1 MLYWIEDDDLSVL
14 TLGPRQGNGQE
25 RQRQRGK
32 QGRKHGL
39 GNSEGRSCVYINTH
53 PEGGDPLAI
62 RAASSVLNR
71 RLFQMASQG

>member
-14 TLGPRQGNGQE
+14 ALSARQGNGQE

-32 QGRKHGL
+32 QGRKHSPR
-39 GNSEGRSCVYINTH
+39 NSEGRSCVYINTH
-53 PEGGDPLAI
+53 PEGGDPLAM
-62 RAASSVLNR
+62 RAISSVLNR